1 MKKIFITLLLL
12 PILSN
17 CSQYTAM
24 IGPSYTLAETG
35 NFLQATTSLSRSIA
49 ANNVKSNL
57 IQEVKSDN
65 YCETFHTSELN
76 QIFFETL
83 EEIDCVY
90 DPMSKYR

>member
-1 MKKIFITLLLL
+1 ML
-12 PILSN
+12 PILNN
-17 CSQYTAM
+17 CTQYSAM
-24 IGPSYTLAETG
+24 IGPSYTLVETG

-49 ANNVKSNL
+49 ANNIKSNL
-57 IQEVKSDN
+57 IREVKSDN

-83 EEIDCVY
+83 EEMDCVY

>member
-1 MKKIFITLLLL
+1 
-12 PILSN
+12 
-17 CSQYTAM
+17 M

-76 QIFFETL
+76 QILL
-83 EEIDCVY
+83 EQKLCYMGPCRQEKKILLLRLLVLQEI
-90 DPMSKYR
+90 

>member
-1 MKKIFITLLLL
+1 ML

-17 CSQYTAM
+17 CTQYSAM

-65 YCETFHTSELN
+65 YCETFHTSELSE
-76 QIFFETL
+76 IFFETL
-83 EEIDCVY
+83 DDMDCVH

>member
-1 MKKIFITLLLL
+1 MKKIFSSIMLL

-17 CSQYTAM
+17 CSQYSAM

-35 NFLQATTSLSRSIA
+35 NFLQATTSLSSSIA

-65 YCETFHTSELN
+65 L
-76 QIFFETL
+76 
-83 EEIDCVY
+83 
-90 DPMSKYR
+90 

>member
-1 MKKIFITLLLL
+1 MKKIFIVLLLL
-12 PILSN
+12 PILSS

-57 IQEVKSDN
+57 IQEVKIN
-65 YCETFHTSELN
+65 FRKGFHLLLFQTKMK
-76 QIFFETL
+76 FG
-83 EEIDCVY
+83 
-90 DPMSKYR
+90 

>member
-1 MKKIFITLLLL
+1 MKKIFIVLMML

-17 CSQYTAM
+17 CTQYSAM

-83 EEIDCVY
+83 EEMDCYY
-90 DPMSKYR
+90 DPLSILR

>member
-1 MKKIFITLLLL
+1 
-12 PILSN
+12 
-17 CSQYTAM
+17 M

-35 NFLQATTSLSRSIA
+35 NFLQTTTSLSSSIA
-49 ANNVKSNL
+49 ANNVKSNF

-83 EEIDCVY
+83 EEMDCVY

>member
-1 MKKIFITLLLL
+1 MKKIFIVLLLL
-12 PILSN
+12 PILSS

-49 ANNVKSNL
+49 ANNVKSNF
-57 IQEVKSDN
+57 IHEVKSDN
-65 YCETFHTSELN
+65 FCKKFHTSELSE
-76 QIFFETL
+76 IFFETL
-83 EEIDCVY
+83 DDMDCVH